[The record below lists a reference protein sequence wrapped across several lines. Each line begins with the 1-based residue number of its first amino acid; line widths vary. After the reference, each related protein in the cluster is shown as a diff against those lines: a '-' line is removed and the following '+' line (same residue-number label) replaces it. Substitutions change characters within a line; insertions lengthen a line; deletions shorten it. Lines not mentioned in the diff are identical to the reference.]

1 MIKVENLTKRYAG
14 YTAIKDLSFEVER
27 GEIVGFLG
35 PNGAGKSTTMKILT
49 CFLPATSGRATV
61 AGYDVF
67 SESVEVRN
75 HLGYMPENVPLYT
88 DLRVNEYLEYRA
100 ALKGL
105 SGRKLRTRVGE
116 VKELTSLVDVQHKII
131 NTLSKGYRQRV
142 GLADALVADP
152 DLLILDEPTIGL
164 DPNQIRQVRDLIRN
178 LGQRHTILLSTHI
191 LPEVEITC
199 SRVIILHKGRIEAS
213 DTPQNL
219 LGQLRAVSNIRLEAN
234 TGADNGIEQLQQVPG
249 IKEVTLDVAPA
260 ASTVPAAGASATVTD
275 PLPAQT
281 TTNGPTGDGVTAA
294 GTAPNGGAMSP
305 DGYRGFLLRVEV
317 GADPRAE
324 LFRLA
329 VERKWTLRELA
340 RRRATLEDVFVEIT
354 HAE

>member
-35 PNGAGKSTTMKILT
+35 PNGAGKSTTMKILS

-61 AGYDVF
+61 AGFDVF
-67 SESVEVRN
+67 SQSVEVRN

-88 DLRVNEYLEYRA
+88 DLRVNEYLEHRA

-116 VKELTSLVDVQHKII
+116 VKELTSLNDVQHKII

-164 DPNQIRQVRDLIRN
+164 DPNQIRQVRDLIKN

-219 LGQLRAVSNIRLEAN
+219 LGQLRAVSNIRLEAD
-234 TGADNGIEQLQQVPG
+234 TGADNGIEQLQKVPG
-249 IKEVTLDVAPA
+249 IKEVTLETAPA
-260 ASTVPAAGASATVTD
+260 APNAPAMVAE
-275 PLPAQT
+275 PLPAEG
-281 TTNGPTGDGVTAA
+281 NGRNKKKNAGPTAPAA
-294 GTAPNGGAMSP
+294 PAVNGN
-305 DGYRGFLLRVEV
+305 YRGFLLRVEV

-329 VERKWTLRELA
+329 VERKWSLRELA